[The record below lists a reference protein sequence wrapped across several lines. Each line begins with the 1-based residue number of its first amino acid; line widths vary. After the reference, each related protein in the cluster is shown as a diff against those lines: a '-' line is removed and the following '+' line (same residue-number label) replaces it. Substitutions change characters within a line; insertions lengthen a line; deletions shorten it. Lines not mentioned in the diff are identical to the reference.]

1 VGEHEQ
7 EGAPS
12 TGATRSQ
19 HVVLQGP
26 PDSRM
31 LMAAM
36 RAAVER
42 SRGAQGV
49 AAPACLIITPTP
61 EQALVAAEQARRML
75 ADAGTRVVPVTAVAR
90 ARRVLAAPV
99 GVVTGTVETLLALRR
114 AAGLS
119 LEGLRGVVVCGL
131 DTVLAAGAQE
141 ALVALLA
148 DCPDDVSRTV
158 TIEEETPAAAAF
170 VEAQLRRP
178 RRIAPAPA
186 VSEPLAVV
194 PHVALTSASGRAETL
209 RMLLDEV
216 DPPSVVVVA
225 PSPDGAAAAQEALAR
240 VGVTVDGRAVQ
251 VVAKAEASHVTLLV
265 FWEAPAT
272 AEALAEAL
280 ATRPAQAV
288 ALLLPDELPTFR
300 RLTQGEALAWTPAPR
315 KAAAEGKAAQLRR
328 VLQGVL
334 QNGGGATASELALL
348 APLLETH
355 DALEIAAAALRL
367 LESARRDVQAA
378 RAAAPPVLP
387 PAPAAAPA
395 AYEPAPAPREHAPRE
410 SRGESRGGGRFEGR
424 GEGRGGGKPF
434 ERPARPGFRGGAD
447 RGGDREGRPSRPFN
461 RGGGDR
467 EGRPSR
473 PSFGGDREGRPSRPS
488 FGGDREGRPSRP
500 SFGGDREGR
509 PSRPSFGG
517 DREGR
522 PSRPSFGGDREGRPS
537 RPSFGGDREGR
548 PSRPSFGGDRE
559 GRPSRPS
566 FGGGAGGKGRP
577 PRADE
582 ERRAFGDRP
591 ARERVEGRSEW
602 QARGERLAHSKRP
615 FPPRRAPGRGAD
627 DQG

>member
-1 VGEHEQ
+1 VGELEQ

-26 PDSRM
+26 PDTRM
-31 LMAAM
+31 LTAAM

-49 AAPACLIITPTP
+49 AAPVCLVITPTS
-61 EQALVAAEQARRML
+61 EQALVAAEQARRLL
-75 ADAGTRVVPVTAVAR
+75 ADEGTRVVPVTAVAR

-114 AAGLS
+114 AAALS

-131 DTVLAAGAQE
+131 DTVLAGGAQE

-148 DCPDDVSRTV
+148 DCPDDVARTV
-158 TIEEETPAAAAF
+158 TIEEDTPAAAAF
-170 VEAQLRRP
+170 VDAQLRRP

-186 VSEPLAVV
+186 VANPLAVV
-194 PHVALTSASGRAETL
+194 PQVALTSASGRAETL
-209 RMLLDEV
+209 RLLLDEV
-216 DPPSVVVVA
+216 DPPSLVVVA
-225 PSPDGAAAAQEALAR
+225 PSPDGAAAAREALSR
-240 VGVTVDGRAVQ
+240 VGVPVDGRAVQ
-251 VVAKAEASHVTLLV
+251 VVARPEASHVTLLV

-280 ATRPAQAV
+280 ETRPAQAV

-300 RLTQGEALAWTPAPR
+300 RLTHGEALAWTPAPR
-315 KAAAEGKAAQLRR
+315 KAAAEGRAGQLRR

-355 DALEIAAAALRL
+355 DPLEIAAAALRL
-367 LESARRDVQAA
+367 LESARRDVQVA
-378 RAAAPPVLP
+378 RAAAPVLP

-395 AYEPAPAPREHAPRE
+395 AFEPAAPAARESAPRE
-410 SRGESRGGGRFEGR
+410 SRGETRGGGRFEGR
-424 GEGRGGGKPF
+424 GEGRGGSRSF

-447 RGGDREGRPSRPFN
+447 RGGDREGRPSRPFT

-559 GRPSRPS
+559 GRPSRPP
-566 FGGGAGGKGRP
+566 FGGGKGRP

>member
-49 AAPACLIITPTP
+49 AAPACLVITPTP
-61 EQALVAAEQARRML
+61 EQALVAAEQARRLL
-75 ADAGTRVVPVTAVAR
+75 ADESTRVVPVTAVAR

-114 AAGLS
+114 AAALS
-119 LEGLRGVVVCGL
+119 LEGVRGVVVCGL
-131 DTVLAAGAQE
+131 DTMLAAGAE
-141 ALVALLA
+141 ESLVALLA
-148 DCPDDVSRTV
+148 DGPEDVVRTV
-158 TIEEETPAAAAF
+158 TIEEETAAATAF
-170 VEAQLRRP
+170 VDAQLRRP

-194 PHVALTSASGRAETL
+194 PHVALTSAAGRAETL

-216 DPPSVVVVA
+216 DPPSLVVVA

-251 VVAKAEASHVTLLV
+251 VVARAEASHVTLLV

-367 LESARRDVQAA
+367 LESARRDVQVA
-378 RAAAPPVLP
+378 RAAAPPVLAA
-387 PAPAAAPA
+387 APAAAPA
-395 AYEPAPAPREHAPRE
+395 AYEPASAPRE
-410 SRGESRGGGRFEGR
+410 SAPSESRGDSRGESRGGRRFEGRGESRGGGR
-424 GEGRGGGKPF
+424 PF
-434 ERPARPGFRGGAD
+434 ERPARPGFRGGPD
-447 RGGDREGRPSRPFN
+447 RGGDREGRPSRPFT

-517 DREGR
+517 
-522 PSRPSFGGDREGRPS
+522 
-537 RPSFGGDREGR
+537 
-548 PSRPSFGGDRE
+548 
-559 GRPSRPS
+559 
-566 FGGGAGGKGRP
+566 GKGRP

-602 QARGERLAHSKRP
+602 QARGERLSHSKRP